1 MKWELLLYSF
11 AEKIKNN
18 SKYLINKKVKQ
29 LVLFLIEELE
39 LSIRLFYKLILY
51 LIPIIILI
59 YDLKYNNYNIFYT
72 YYILFFLFIYKQ
84 IYNLMYFSWYHNT
97 NNDTILA
104 FHYYKK
110 FNILLEKTK
119 YATSL
124 KTLYLVYANVL
135 ANNRT
140 LVYLNTGLNYDQ
152 ARASL
157 DDKEWPKYPFYYK
170 KIKAL

>member
-1 MKWELLLYSF
+1 
-11 AEKIKNN
+11 
-18 SKYLINKKVKQ
+18 
-29 LVLFLIEELE
+29 
-39 LSIRLFYKLILY
+39 
-51 LIPIIILI
+51 
-59 YDLKYNNYNIFYT
+59 
-72 YYILFFLFIYKQ
+72 
-84 IYNLMYFSWYHNT
+84 MYFSWYHNT

-110 FNILLEKTK
+110 FNILFEKTK

-152 ARASL
+152 ACASL
-157 DDKEWPKYPFYYK
+157 DDEEWPKYPFYYK
-170 KIKAL
+170 KIKVPPSSFLPLLLKRNPISSTQKKKTLFLLIYNVIKRAKCSFMILIP